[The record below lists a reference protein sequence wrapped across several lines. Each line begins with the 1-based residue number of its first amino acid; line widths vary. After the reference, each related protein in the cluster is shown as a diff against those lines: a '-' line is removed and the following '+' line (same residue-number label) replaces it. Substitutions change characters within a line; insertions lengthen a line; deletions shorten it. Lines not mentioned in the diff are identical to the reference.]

1 MFAAE
6 NQTPRRRGAIVLCG
20 GQSRRMGLP
29 KATLPMGDEAML
41 QRVVRLVRPLVE
53 TVCVVAA
60 RDQELPELSPDVL
73 LAQDRRPE
81 RGPLEG
87 LAAGLAALAGKA
99 DAVYATSCDVPL
111 LVSAFVERMFELL
124 EQNAIAVP
132 VDGRFHHPLAAVY
145 RTSVLGEVERLL
157 AADRLR
163 PVYLFENVPTRH
175 VPVDELRDVDP
186 DLDSLENLNHPEGYF
201 SALRRAGL
209 PVSDEIRRR
218 LRQPGT

>member
-1 MFAAE
+1 
-6 NQTPRRRGAIVLCG
+6 
-20 GQSRRMGLP
+20 MGLP

-53 TVCVVAA
+53 VVCVVAA
-60 RDQELPELSPDVL
+60 TDQELPVLPPEVL
-73 LAQDRRPE
+73 LAYDRRPE

-87 LAAGLAALAGKA
+87 LAAGLAALGGQV
-99 DAVYATSCDVPL
+99 DAAYVTSCDVPL
-111 LVSAFVERMFELL
+111 LVPAFVERMFDLL
-124 EQNAIAVP
+124 EQNDIAVP

-145 RTSVLGEVERLL
+145 RTSVLGEIERLL

-163 PVYLFENVPTRH
+163 PVYLFENAPTRH

-218 LRQPGT
+218 LRQAGT